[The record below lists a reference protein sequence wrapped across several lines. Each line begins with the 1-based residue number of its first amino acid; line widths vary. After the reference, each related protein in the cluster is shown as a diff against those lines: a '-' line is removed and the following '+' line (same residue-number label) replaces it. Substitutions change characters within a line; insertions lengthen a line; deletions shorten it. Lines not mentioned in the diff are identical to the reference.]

1 LTDGLVAYYP
11 FSGSASDESGNG
23 HNGVVHGAE
32 ISSGTG
38 VSDVLITFSNGG
50 GTATTDSSGNYSIT
64 VPDGYTGTATPSK
77 TGYTFSP
84 ATKSYSSLTANQTGQ
99 DYTATLAP
107 AQPVVY
113 PYWLVF
119 FI

>member
-1 LTDGLVAYYP
+1 VK
-11 FSGSASDESGNG
+11 
-23 HNGVVHGAE
+23 

-84 ATKSYSSLTANQTGQ
+84 ATKSYSSLTAKQTGQ

-107 AQPVVY
+107 A
-113 PYWLVF
+113 
-119 FI
+119 